1 MPWRAAND
9 GTPPTWSECS
19 WVTTIGVERVR
30 LDADAGQARR
40 GVANAEPAVDHD
52 ARGAGFDNES
62 VALAAAADRREA
74 HYAFRIT

>member
-1 MPWRAAND
+1 MARGERRYAADVVRMFVGDDD
-9 GTPPTWSECS
+9 GIER
-19 WVTTIGVERVR
+19 IGF
-30 LDADAGQARR
+30 DADAGQAR
-40 GVANAEPAVDHD
+40 GGIAHAEPAVDHD